1 MIIMKQLWKTSIIL
15 FVTAYF
21 INFVWET
28 THSVLYFGIAD
39 INYNWYMPILHA
51 ASISDA
57 FIILGMFFLTA
68 LIYREFKLEK
78 WTEKHYILFV
88 VFGVISA
95 IWIEYRAVF
104 LLDRWGYIG
113 AMPTI
118 FGVGFTP
125 LVQLALTG
133 LVSLWV
139 TKKFRW

>member
-1 MIIMKQLWKTSIIL
+1 
-15 FVTAYF
+15 
-21 INFVWET
+21 
-28 THSVLYFGIAD
+28 
-39 INYNWYMPILHA
+39 
-51 ASISDA
+51 
-57 FIILGMFFLTA
+57 
-68 LIYREFKLEK
+68 
-78 WTEKHYILFV
+78 V
-88 VFGVISA
+88 VFGVIAA

-104 LLDRWGYIG
+104 LLDRWGYVA